1 MTLPG
6 KLEEGITLFSPHPF
20 PFSAPS
26 LFSFAEMRP
35 WEKVVQA
42 SLFSRNVEVWRD
54 RIRVG
59 EQRLALR
66 PSCPP
71 LPHRSASGVGSI
83 PLDAQSAGVV
93 RGQPMPSSVWGQ
105 RFRRDEP
112 WSPPHPVHSEG
123 TSASDPHTV
132 TPSPCPAL
140 CSLSSCH
147 HLPLDTAA
155 SIHVSPSKVSFTRTG
170 LSLAHSE
177 LCPQA

>member
-1 MTLPG
+1 
-6 KLEEGITLFSPHPF
+6 
-20 PFSAPS
+20 
-26 LFSFAEMRP
+26 
-35 WEKVVQA
+35 
-42 SLFSRNVEVWRD
+42 
-54 RIRVG
+54 
-59 EQRLALR
+59 
-66 PSCPP
+66 
-71 LPHRSASGVGSI
+71 
-83 PLDAQSAGVV
+83 
-93 RGQPMPSSVWGQ
+93 MPSSVWGQ